1 MVAPTPKAP
10 RHTLSEKE
18 RLPCRE
24 ALLNEKG
31 HQEEDSQTH
40 HAGHGDCRVEASAET
55 ALRTIT
61 AEAKDTAA
69 QVASDVNETADDEAV
84 EIPTTGQQK
93 TTGKQTDGDSPSS
106 QPRSLHV
113 LEDAEAVING
123 MLVTIEGDKAAATP
137 NQVSV
142 AHGKTASSKRKRRSQ
157 MKGTVSV
164 AVAFCMKMR
173 LKPSPLDGAAAEAQA
188 EPTPTPDCVID
199 GDPNLMEGGAEECT
213 GLNSD
218 ENLELCEDPED
229 QDEDR
234 TDSWV
239 GDWDIGAITDEDP
252 KEEHDELPDTL

>member
-24 ALLNEKG
+24 ALLSER
-31 HQEEDSQTH
+31 HERRIRR
-40 HAGHGDCRVEASAET
+40 AGHKDRT

-84 EIPTTGQQK
+84 EIPTTSQQK
-93 TTGKQTDGDSPSS
+93 TTGKQTVGDSPSS
-106 QPRSLHV
+106 QPRSSHV

-142 AHGKTASSKRKRRSQ
+142 AHGKTGSSKRKRRSQ

-229 QDEDR
+229 QGEDR